1 MIYDFSS
8 SIKDFCNSIQEM
20 LTATKTIL
28 PVSVKCNKCGRHFTV
43 SSPVGIL
50 ICPHCGSINV

>member
-8 SIKDFCNSIQEM
+8 SIKDLCNSFQKI
-20 LTATKTIL
+20 LAATKTIV
-28 PVSVKCNKCGRHFTV
+28 PFSVKCIKCGHHFTV
-43 SSPVGIL
+43 SSPVGIQ